1 MLRKDDHERQVVI
14 FSLFLL
20 KFILLNKKMYSVNC
34 RGKLIDLSQPRVM
47 GILNVTPDSFYSE
60 SRVAQ
65 TDELLRRAEKM
76 IDEGA
81 AFLDVGGYSSRPGA
95 AHIDEDTERRRV
107 IPAVE
112 ALHARFPEVAISVD
126 TFRSRVAREA
136 VEAGACMINDI
147 SGGNLDSRMFE
158 TVAALKVP
166 YVLMHMKGTPQTM
179 QLNPEYDDVIM
190 ELNRFFARRIARL
203 HALGVDDILVDPG
216 FGFGKTLD
224 DNYKILKHLALFK
237 AHDKPILIGISRKSM
252 LYKYLG
258 GTPADML
265 NATTAVHM
273 LALQNGASVLR
284 VHDVKPAAEAIALFL
299 KYWEVE

>member
-1 MLRKDDHERQVVI
+1 
-14 FSLFLL
+14 
-20 KFILLNKKMYSVNC
+20 MYSVNC

-65 TDELLRRAEKM
+65 TEELLRRAEKM

-81 AFLDVGGYSSRPGA
+81 VFLDVGGYSSRPGA

-107 IPAVE
+107 IPAIE

-126 TFRSRVAREA
+126 TFRSRIAREA
-136 VEAGACMINDI
+136 VEAGACMVNDI
-147 SGGNLDSRMFE
+147 SGGNMDSHMFE

-284 VHDVKPAAEAIALFL
+284 VHDVKPAAEAIALYL
-299 KYWEVE
+299 KYMEVE

>member
-1 MLRKDDHERQVVI
+1 
-14 FSLFLL
+14 
-20 KFILLNKKMYSVNC
+20 MYSVNC

-126 TFRSRVAREA
+126 TFRSHIAREA
-136 VEAGACMINDI
+136 VEAGACMVNDI
-147 SGGNLDSRMFE
+147 SGGNMDSHMFE

-258 GTPADML
+258 ATPADML

-284 VHDVKPAAEAIALFL
+284 VHDVKPATEAIALYL
-299 KYWEVE
+299 KYMEVE

>member
-1 MLRKDDHERQVVI
+1 
-14 FSLFLL
+14 
-20 KFILLNKKMYSVNC
+20 MYSVNC

-81 AFLDVGGYSSRPGA
+81 VFLDVGGYSSRPGA

-126 TFRSRVAREA
+126 TFRSHIAREA
-136 VEAGACMINDI
+136 VEAGACMVNDI
-147 SGGNLDSRMFE
+147 SGGNMDSHMFE

-284 VHDVKPAAEAIALFL
+284 VHDVKPAAEAIALYL
-299 KYWEVE
+299 KYMEVE

>member
-126 TFRSRVAREA
+126 TFRSHIAREA
-136 VEAGACMINDI
+136 VEAGACMVNDI
-147 SGGNLDSRMFE
+147 SGGNMDSHMFE